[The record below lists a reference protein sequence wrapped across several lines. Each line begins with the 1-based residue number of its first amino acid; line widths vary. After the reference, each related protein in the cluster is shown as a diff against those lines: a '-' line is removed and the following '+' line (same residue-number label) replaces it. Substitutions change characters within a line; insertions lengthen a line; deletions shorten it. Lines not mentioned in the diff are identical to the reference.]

1 MERKKRKEN
10 CLSGEWK
17 KVKAVEKS
25 VQKNCPSYEGRKK
38 YEGNCF
44 RYLTFLAF

>member
-17 KVKAVEKS
+17 KVKAVKKKKFTEKLS
-25 VQKNCPSYEGRKK
+25 E
-38 YEGNCF
+38 
-44 RYLTFLAF
+44 L

>member
-10 CLSGEWK
+10 CLSGERKKCKLWK
-17 KVKAVEKS
+17 KVYRKTVRVMK
-25 VQKNCPSYEGRKK
+25 GKK